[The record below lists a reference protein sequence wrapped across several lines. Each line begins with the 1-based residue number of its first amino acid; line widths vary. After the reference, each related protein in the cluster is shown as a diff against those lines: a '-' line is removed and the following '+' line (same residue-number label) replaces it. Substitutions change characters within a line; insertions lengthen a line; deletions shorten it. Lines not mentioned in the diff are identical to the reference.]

1 MINDPIVE
9 EVRKAR
15 QELFDQCGNDL
26 HRYFEFIRESE
37 KKHGDRL
44 IRSVEELRALGR
56 ASAAITEISVRSA
69 CPPSR

>member
-37 KKHGDRL
+37 KN
-44 IRSVEELRALGR
+44 
-56 ASAAITEISVRSA
+56 TEIG
-69 CPPSR
+69 